1 MAIGLMGWGGWIS
14 CIRGGKYERVQ
25 ECGEERRYNH
35 YAQREAGGEFVAC
48 RHGKSEALALVLNN
62 S

>member
-1 MAIGLMGWGGWIS
+1 M
-14 CIRGGKYERVQ
+14 Q